1 MKVIIEG
8 EVIDKEE
15 RNYNDKTYY
24 SVKVY
29 CDGRLENI
37 SVPFSMYQSLSKG
50 EVIAFEPSIFCRG
63 SYSLYIKEWL

>member
-1 MKVIIEG
+1 MKVLVEG

-15 RNYNDKTYY
+15 RKYNDKTYY

-37 SVPFSMYQSLSKG
+37 SVPLDMYQAVSKG
-50 EVIAFEPSIFCRG
+50 EVITFEPSIFCRG
-63 SYSLYIKEWL
+63 SYSLYVKEWL